1 MTDAGRPPYA
11 TASNVIAR
19 SSKAWQPE
27 APRDLAGCDRRPEVD
42 RAGAVEAQ
50 EAGAEPKPQR
60 DVEIAPAL
68 GGVRL
73 ALEPAG
79 VGVLFR

>member
-1 MTDAGRPPYA
+1 MAAGGAAPTWPV
-11 TASNVIAR
+11 VIDGR
-19 SSKAWQPE
+19 K
-27 APRDLAGCDRRPEVD
+27 LD

-79 VGVLFR
+79 VGVLFG